1 MSFGSR
7 LRNLRD
13 EKEWTQAYVGK
24 AVGVSDRVIGYYE
37 ADNRFPKE
45 ERIINALAELF
56 NVSTDYLLGNTD
68 IRNYSDFHPTLTAK
82 DERDIQKELEKMMA
96 DLDSG
101 QSGPAFYG
109 GNMNLSEDDRE
120 VLKGSLEQ
128 ALRIIKL
135 KNKETYTPYKYR
147 KNTDAE

>member
-1 MSFGSR
+1 MLGKR
-7 LRNLRD
+7 LKMLRESNNLTQIELGKILGVGNVTLSQYEKGDRNPDYDTLLR
-13 EKEWTQAYVGK
+13 
-24 AVGVSDRVIGYYE
+24 I
-37 ADNRFPKE
+37 ADY
-45 ERIINALAELF
+45 F
-56 NVSTDYLLGNTD
+56 NVSTDYLLGKTD
-68 IRNYSDFHPTLTAK
+68 LKNYSDYHPTLTAK

>member
-1 MSFGSR
+1 MSFGSK
-7 LRNLRD
+7 LRSLRE

-45 ERIINALAELF
+45 ERVLNALAELF

-68 IRNYSDFHPTLTAK
+68 LRNYSDYHPVLNEK
-82 DERDIQKELEKMMA
+82 DEKDIQKELEIMMA

-101 QSGPAFYG
+101 QSGPSFYG
-109 GNMNLSEDDRE
+109 GNMELSEYDRE

>member
-1 MSFGSR
+1 MLGKR
-7 LRNLRD
+7 LKMLRESNNLTQIELGKILGVGNVTLSQYEKGDRNPDYDTLLR
-13 EKEWTQAYVGK
+13 
-24 AVGVSDRVIGYYE
+24 I
-37 ADNRFPKE
+37 ADY
-45 ERIINALAELF
+45 F
-56 NVSTDYLLGNTD
+56 NVSTDYLLGKTD
-68 IRNYSDFHPTLTAK
+68 LKNYSDYHPVLTAK

-109 GNMNLSEDDRE
+109 GNMDLSEYDRE

>member
-1 MSFGSR
+1 MLGKR
-7 LRNLRD
+7 LKMLRESNNLTQIELGKILGVGNVTLSQYEKGDRNPDYDTLLR
-13 EKEWTQAYVGK
+13 
-24 AVGVSDRVIGYYE
+24 I
-37 ADNRFPKE
+37 ADY
-45 ERIINALAELF
+45 F
-56 NVSTDYLLGNTD
+56 NVSTDYLLGKTD
-68 IRNYSDFHPTLTAK
+68 LKSYSDYHPTLTAK

-109 GNMNLSEDDRE
+109 GNMDLSEDDRE

>member
-1 MSFGSR
+1 MLGKR
-7 LRNLRD
+7 LKMLRESNNLTQIELGKILGVGNVTLSQYEKGDRNPDYDTLLR
-13 EKEWTQAYVGK
+13 
-24 AVGVSDRVIGYYE
+24 I
-37 ADNRFPKE
+37 ADY
-45 ERIINALAELF
+45 F
-56 NVSTDYLLGNTD
+56 NVSTDYLLGKTD
-68 IRNYSDFHPTLTAK
+68 LKNYSDYHPALTAK

-109 GNMNLSEDDRE
+109 GNMDLSEYDRE